1 MNDMDKAMKL
11 IYPDQKLTSDFIPEE
26 IQDQLLHVQYL
37 SEDIMDTTEESNTR
51 EFADRIIATLRDI
64 RMTLEDEYQR
74 NF

>member
-1 MNDMDKAMKL
+1 MDKAMKL
-11 IYPDQKLTSDFIPEE
+11 IYPDQKLTSDFIPDE